1 MQLKRLN
8 KAVLGGLVAM
18 TAATGLIASTIQPA
32 SADPTRP
39 YAAVGSDT
47 IQDVW
52 NGLTN
57 DFGAPIPSVA
67 SWNAFAQGTTAEDTG
82 SLIQTKTLTPWFPRP
97 KGSGNGQRAL
107 SAVWDLAYNGTWP
120 ASGTNATDL
129 NGWTDADANAPVDF
143 SRSSSG
149 PAAAGTSLKFMPMAR
164 DAVSVAY
171 KPSGAFD
178 NINFTTAEIAAVFG
192 QNCTDTGNVTFAGCT
207 QGGATTAGTTVSY
220 NGVAIHPRLP
230 QNGSGTYEFFNNATF
245 GNLTSVGLQVDTA
258 GNSLEENRTSTLP
271 NAGDLICFSAA
282 QWIAQE
288 RGVTNP
294 QGAAPTVAGLKLA
307 SINSLVPVTGTG
319 ASAAPG
325 ALYGAK
331 VGSNYTT
338 VPVAAI
344 GTYNRDVY
352 NVVPTSF
359 LTGTLKQTTLANTI
373 LGAGGLNSGAA
384 RAIIGNYGFGTLSY
398 IGNGANFK
406 DAAFRH

>member
-1 MQLKRLN
+1 MQMNRFKRAALVGLVTMT
-8 KAVLGGLVAM
+8 ATTGLVASTM
-18 TAATGLIASTIQPA
+18 TAA

-67 SWNAFAQGTTAEDTG
+67 SWNAFAQGSTAEDTG

-107 SAVWDLAYNGTWP
+107 SAVWDLAYAGTWP

-129 NGWTDADANAPVDF
+129 NGWSNADVDTPVDF
-143 SRSSSG
+143 ARSSGG
-149 PAAAGTSLKFMPMAR
+149 PATAGTDLSFMPMAR

-178 NINFTTAEIAAVFG
+178 NVNFSAAEIAAIFG
-192 QNCTDTGNVTFAGCT
+192 KNCTDTGNVTFAGCT

-220 NGVAIHPRLP
+220 NGVTIRPRLP
-230 QNGSGTYEFFNNATF
+230 QSGSGTYEFFNNATF

-258 GNSLEENRTSTLP
+258 GNTLEENRTTTLP
-271 NAGDLICFSAA
+271 NAGDVICFSAA

-294 QGAAPTVAGLKLA
+294 QGLAPTAAGIKLA
-307 SINSLVPVTGTG
+307 SIGGAAPVTGTG

-325 ALYGAK
+325 ALYGTK
-331 VGSNYTT
+331 VGSNYTV
-338 VPVAAI
+338 VPTGAV
-344 GTYNRDVY
+344 GVYNRDVY

-359 LTGTLKQTTLANTI
+359 LTGTTKQTTLANTI

-384 RAIIGNYGFGTLSY
+384 RTIIGSYGFGTISY
-398 IGNGANFK
+398 LGNSANFK
-406 DAAFRH
+406 NAAFRH